1 MPEMTA
7 TEFKTYENRLRRV
20 AARQGLKLMKSPRR
34 DVRATDY
41 GTYQLVDQSTNTLVS
56 YGLQSGFGLSLEE
69 IAEQL
74 SE

>member
-1 MPEMTA
+1 MTA

-41 GTYQLVDQSTNTLVS
+41 GTYQLVDQSTNTVVS
-56 YGLQSGFGLSLEE
+56 CGLQSGFGLSLEE